1 MIEVWPHSNIR
12 EVKVTSPDYAQCDE
26 DKGKRLNLVPFP
38 VSLTRL
44 TTREPFLPT
53 YIYYVPI

>member
-38 VSLTRL
+38 LSLTRL
-44 TTREPFLPT
+44 ITLEPFLPT
-53 YIYYVPI
+53 G